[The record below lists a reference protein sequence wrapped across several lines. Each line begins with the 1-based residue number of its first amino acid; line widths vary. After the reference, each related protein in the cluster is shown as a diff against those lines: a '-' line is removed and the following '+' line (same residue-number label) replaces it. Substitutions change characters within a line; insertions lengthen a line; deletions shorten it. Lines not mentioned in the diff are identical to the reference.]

1 MTLSIAVCGDVVVVV
16 VVADREISA
25 FRAIRAFQIIIG
37 SLAWTTFMVSLIKP
51 EMPLCLALLQREGSQ
66 ATPRGGAEQGL
77 SPRRVEVRQGSSYG
91 VLTD

>member
-1 MTLSIAVCGDVVVVV
+1 MTLYIAVCRDIVVVV

-51 EMPLCLALLQREGSQ
+51 EMPLCLALL
-66 ATPRGGAEQGL
+66 
-77 SPRRVEVRQGSSYG
+77 
-91 VLTD
+91 

>member
-77 SPRRVEVRQGSSYG
+77 SPHSSNT
-91 VLTD
+91 VLSVV